1 MIYFICQRCK
11 AEVEYD
17 DGTYDP
23 PDDMLCE
30 DCCMVTWKE
39 FEEVSIT

>member
-23 PDDMLCE
+23 PEDLLCE
-30 DCCMVTWKE
+30 DCYLEAHNSVGD
-39 FEEVSIT
+39 